1 MPERRLPLDV
11 ILAERLA
18 KGRKTLVPFLTGGY
32 PDAATFAALLG
43 EAAAAGCPLVEIGI
57 PFSDP
62 VADGPVIQD
71 ASRQALASGVTL
83 KGVLAMAA
91 AARRDHGL
99 DVILMGYLN
108 PILRF
113 GGERFASACGEAGVV
128 GVIVP
133 DLPKEEAAALDAAL
147 AACGVALIDLV
158 APTTDA
164 DRLEAFG
171 RESAGFLYLV
181 SSTGVTGKRSGGDLA
196 GYVLRVRAACRQPLF
211 VGFGIDSPQ
220 AAREVCRHAD
230 GVIIGS
236 ALLRIISEAPAGQAV
251 SRAGAFLRSVN
262 DALSPETRGDRP

>member
-1 MPERRLPLDV
+1 MNERGLPLDLL
-11 ILAERLA
+11 LAARHEQ
-18 KGRKTLVPFLTGGY
+18 GRKTLVPFLTAGY
-32 PDAATFAALLG
+32 PDEQTFSALLG

-62 VADGPVIQD
+62 VADGPVIQE
-71 ASRQALASGVTL
+71 ASRQALAAGVTL

-99 DVILMGYLN
+99 NVILMGYLN

-113 GGERFASACGEAGVV
+113 GGERFAAACGEAGVV

-133 DLPKEEAAALDAAL
+133 DLPREEAADLDAAL

-164 DRLEAFG
+164 DRLEVFG
-171 RESAGFLYLV
+171 RESVGFLYLV

-196 GYVLRVRAACRQPLF
+196 GYLHRVRAACPQPLF
-211 VGFGIDSPQ
+211 VGFGIDSPDV
-220 AAREVCRHAD
+220 AREVCRHAD

-236 ALLRIISEAPAGQAV
+236 ALLRIISEAPDGQAV
-251 SRAGAFLRSVN
+251 SRAGAFLRAVN
-262 DALSPETRGDRP
+262 AVMSPATRGERP